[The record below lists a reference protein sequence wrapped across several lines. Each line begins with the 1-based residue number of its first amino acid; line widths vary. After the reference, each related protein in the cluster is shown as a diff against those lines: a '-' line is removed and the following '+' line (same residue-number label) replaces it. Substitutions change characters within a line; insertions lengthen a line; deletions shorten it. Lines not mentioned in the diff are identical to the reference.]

1 MTTPQP
7 PDLPAITTDTLLTM
21 LGERD
26 VTIIRQSALIAS
38 QAARIAELDDA
49 AASRVTTTAF
59 DSSAA

>member
-1 MTTPQP
+1 MTPQP
-7 PDLPAITTDTLLTM
+7 PAELPAITTDTLLTM

>member
-49 AASRVTTTAF
+49 EASRVTTTAF